1 MSSDIIKKCAFCAA
15 PLVGSAVTQ
24 EHIIS
29 SAIGGRRTTT
39 KFICAPCNQRAGNEW
54 DAPLAKEL
62 HHMSVFFEIT
72 RDRLPVPR
80 VQTTSS
86 TGEIVVLAANGQ
98 MTLPVASV
106 IENETPGTF
115 RVRAPNL
122 DAARIAVASLKRK
135 YGEFDVDKVMAAA
148 TEELTHL
155 SGVVKLTFSLADPD
169 SLRAVVKSAVAM
181 AVDSGIDAATCVDA
195 ISFLR
200 GEDVEPPYGMFYTTD
215 VVKERPVGVIFHAVT
230 VFSVIEVRQLLAYF
244 ELFSTYRLIVVL
256 SSHYEGAELTPVTYA
271 LNPVTGKTIDVEL
284 NTDILHV
291 EINRLYAG
299 DYFTH
304 ESSMAA
310 FNHSLPVGMNRKLE
324 REQRAVF
331 EYAFADAWKQ
341 CGAQPGEYLNETH
354 IATIC
359 RIIGTAMAN
368 YLIARRRLNELAAP
382 GPGYEDAK

>member
-1 MSSDIIKKCAFCAA
+1 MSSDTIKKCAFCAA
-15 PLVGSAVTQ
+15 PLVGPAVTR
-24 EHIIS
+24 EHIIP

-39 KFICAPCNQRAGNEW
+39 KFICAPCNQRTGNEW

-86 TGEIVVLAANGQ
+86 TGEIITLAADGQ
-98 MTLPVASV
+98 ITLPVASV
-106 IENETPGTF
+106 IENEMPGTF

-135 YGEFDVDKVMAAA
+135 HGEFDVDKVMAAA

-155 SGVVKLTFSLADPD
+155 SGMVKLTFSLADSD

-230 VFSVIEVRQLLAYF
+230 VFSVIEERQLLAYV

-256 SSHYEGAELTPVTYA
+256 SSRYDGAELTPITYA
-271 LNPVTGKTIDVEL
+271 LNPVTGKTIDIEL
-284 NTDILHV
+284 KTDILDV
-291 EINRLYAG
+291 EISKLYAG

-304 ESSMAA
+304 ESLMAA
-310 FNHSLPVGMNRKLE
+310 FNHSLPIAMSRKFE
-324 REQRAVF
+324 REQRAVSK
-331 EYAFADAWKQ
+331 YAFADAWKR

-354 IATIC
+354 IATMSQIMATTITNY
-359 RIIGTAMAN
+359 IIS
-368 YLIARRRLNELAAP
+368 RRKLNKLAEAD
-382 GPGYEDAK
+382 PGYENAK